1 MRKFS
6 LRSEGLK
13 LHIGLPILRVLNHKD
28 EPPESLALKTIGCST
43 GELEETVTSL

>member
-6 LRSEGLK
+6 LRSKGLK
-13 LHIGLPILRVLNHKD
+13 LHIGLPILRVLNQED
-28 EPPESLALKTIGCST
+28 EPPESLALKTSGPST